1 MITEPVAATV
11 GLSGHQ
17 SHVNLTFIMFDEI
30 KVIKKV
36 ATKKCYGWFTCSCH
50 SHS

>member
-36 ATKKCYGWFTCSCH
+36 ATKKC
-50 SHS
+50 